1 MNYSANNLQNGES
14 VLISAAFSKVGAL
27 PWLIFLIICIPSGI
41 VIVLLYNMLNMLAF
55 GIVSCI
61 MFIFIG
67 FIPFIVAIIDIQK
80 QELVVTNK
88 RVLGKRGILHLHTLD
103 LMINKIESVTI
114 SASFIGRMTGCYRIT
129 FSGSGT
135 TKLTFYGVKNAE
147 ALKNAIASLSSD

>member
-1 MNYSANNLQNGES
+1 MNYSANNLQNDER
-14 VLISAAFSKVGAL
+14 VLISAAFGKAGAL
-27 PWLIFLIICIPSGI
+27 TWLILPIICLPIGI
-41 VIVLLYNMLNMLAF
+41 VIAMLYNMLDMLAF

-61 MFIFIG
+61 ILIVIN
-67 FIPFIVAIIDIQK
+67 FIPFIIAIIDIQK
-80 QELVVTNK
+80 QELVVTDK

-103 LMINKIESVTI
+103 IMINKIESVTV

-147 ALKNAIASLSSD
+147 ALKNAIASLSTD